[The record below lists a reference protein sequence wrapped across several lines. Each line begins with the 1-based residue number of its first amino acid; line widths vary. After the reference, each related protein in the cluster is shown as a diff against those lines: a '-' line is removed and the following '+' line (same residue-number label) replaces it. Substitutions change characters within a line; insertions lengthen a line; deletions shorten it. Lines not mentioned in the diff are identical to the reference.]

1 VTEPSLPENLTPA
14 DLYWQ
19 ISDLRKELR
28 GQIVERERQI
38 KRHRNQI
45 LFIAVGGLLGLL
57 LVAGRGELN
66 AGNIRDVVYQ
76 NCQDRAT
83 TWKNFND
90 SRESVGL
97 AIIELN
103 LDAPDD
109 VKDKMM
115 ATILASRQPLPVC
128 RR

>member
-1 VTEPSLPENLTPA
+1 MADDPELVKEVYELRQLLGA
-14 DLYWQ
+14 Q
-19 ISDLRKELR
+19 IS
-28 GQIVERERQI
+28 ERQRQL

-66 AGNIRDVVYQ
+66 ASQIRDVVYQ
-76 NCQDRAT
+76 NCQDRAA

-90 SRESVGL
+90 SREGVGL

-103 LDAPDD
+103 AQAPDD
-109 VKDKMM
+109 VKAKMM
-115 ATILASRQPLPVC
+115 NTILASRQPLPVC